1 MCVCACACACVC
13 VCVCVCHCSG
23 GQTKV
28 SESEE
33 TTELAVVLP
42 KAPSSH
48 ESPSFLH
55 DPIAMYVNYNCV
67 ILVVSRA
74 RFF

>member
-1 MCVCACACACVC
+1 MCVC
-13 VCVCVCHCSG
+13 VCCHCSG
-23 GQTKV
+23 GQTEV

-33 TTELAVVLP
+33 TTGPAVVLP

-55 DPIAMYVNYNCV
+55 DPIAMYVNYNCSRV
-67 ILVVSRA
+67 KGPISQALHTVV
-74 RFF
+74 F

>member
-1 MCVCACACACVC
+1 M
-13 VCVCVCHCSG
+13 
-23 GQTKV
+23 

-33 TTELAVVLP
+33 TTGPAVALP